1 MPLMHDEWTIFGH
14 IAVAFAIG
22 FVIGWER
29 EVRGAAA
36 GDRTFALVTTASAA
50 VAAVWGTVAPQTVAG
65 LMTGVGFIGGGLVLR
80 GESGMVKG
88 VTTAATIW
96 TAAGIGVVAGS
107 GKLMLALLIG
117 ALSLVILELRYL
129 PGLRALDAR
138 RHLSRMTD
146 DSPPKQM

>member
-1 MPLMHDEWTIFGH
+1 MSGEWTIFGH
-14 IAVAFAIG
+14 VMVAFAIG

-50 VAAVWGTVAPQTVAG
+50 VAAVWGRISPQTVAG

-96 TAAGIGVVAGS
+96 TAAAIGVVAGS
-107 GKLMLALLIG
+107 GKVLLALLIG
-117 ALSLVILELRYL
+117 ALSLVILELRYI

-138 RHLSRMTD
+138 RHMSRTTD
-146 DSPPKQM
+146 DSPPEGM

>member
-1 MPLMHDEWTIFGH
+1 MPSMPSEWAIFGRV
-14 IAVAFAIG
+14 AVAFAIG
-22 FVIGWER
+22 FAVGWER

-50 VAAVWGTVAPQTVAG
+50 VAAVWGRTAPQTVAG

-96 TAAGIGVVAGS
+96 TAAALGVVAGN
-107 GKLMLALLIG
+107 GDFLLALLIG
-117 ALSLVILELRYL
+117 VVTLVILELRYI
-129 PGLRALDAR
+129 PGLRMLDAR
-138 RHLSRMTD
+138 RHLSQMTD
-146 DSPPKQM
+146 DSPPEGM

>member
-1 MPLMHDEWTIFGH
+1 MPWMHNEWTIFGH
-14 IAVAFAIG
+14 VAVAFAIG

-107 GKLMLALLIG
+107 GKLLLALLIG
-117 ALSLVILELRYL
+117 ALSLVILELRYI

-146 DSPPKQM
+146 DSPPEKM

>member
-1 MPLMHDEWTIFGH
+1 MNEWTIFGH
-14 IAVAFAIG
+14 IVVAFAIG
-22 FVIGWER
+22 FVIGFER

-36 GDRTFALVTTASAA
+36 GDRTFALVTSASAA
-50 VAAVWGTVAPQTVAG
+50 VAAVWGRVAPQTVAG

-96 TAAGIGVVAGS
+96 TAAALGVVAGS
-107 GKLMLALLIG
+107 GKILLAVLIG
-117 ALSLVILELRYL
+117 ALTLVVLELRYI

-146 DSPPKQM
+146 DSPPAEM

>member
-1 MPLMHDEWTIFGH
+1 MPSMHDWAIFGH
-14 IAVAFAIG
+14 VAVAFAIG

-50 VAAVWGTVAPQTVAG
+50 VAAVWGTVGPNTVAG

-96 TAAGIGVVAGS
+96 TAAAIGVVASS

-117 ALSLVILELRYL
+117 VMSLVILELRYI
-129 PGLRALDAR
+129 PGVRALDAR
-138 RHLSRMTD
+138 RHLSRTTD
-146 DSPPKQM
+146 DSPPEEM

>member
-1 MPLMHDEWTIFGH
+1 MPTMHNEWTIFGH
-14 IAVAFAIG
+14 IMVAFAIG

-146 DSPPKQM
+146 DSPPEQM